1 MRVRPRAGLGVSFL
15 WVGLRLALWGGLAM
29 CGIYVLGRS
38 AAAPAPRGQVPV
50 HWPEATGLSRTPG
63 RPVMVVF
70 ARPECACT
78 CAALSVL
85 TEVAAELGRAV
96 DVQVV
101 IDGDVPDPE
110 ASEIAVRAHHIRG
123 ATIVI
128 DRDHAETQRFGAI
141 TSGHTVL
148 YSAGGDRLFVGG
160 LTDGR
165 GHPGPTAGHTQVVA
179 LVHGHK
185 AASATPVFGCD
196 LGAFPERRP

>member
-1 MRVRPRAGLGVSFL
+1 MFLRVGL
-15 WVGLRLALWGGLAM
+15 WVGLAV
-29 CGIYVLGRS
+29 CGMYVRGRS

-50 HWPEATGLSRTPG
+50 RWPDDTGLSRTPG

-70 ARPECACT
+70 AHPECACT

-101 IDGDVPDPE
+101 IDDAVPDPA
-110 ASEIAVRAHHIRG
+110 ASESAARAHQIRG
-123 ATIVI
+123 ATVVI
-128 DRDHAETQRFGAI
+128 DRDHAETARFGAI

-148 YSAGGDRLFVGG
+148 YGAGGDRLFVGG

-165 GHPGPTAGHTQVVA
+165 RHPGATAGRTQVVA
-179 LVHGHK
+179 LVHGQK

-196 LGAFPERRP
+196 LGALPEHPP